1 MFGRDGLQDVLS
13 RADILF
19 VCTPLTPETHHLIG
33 AAEIARMKPGAGLVN
48 LARGGVVDAAAVAAA
63 LASGHLSGALMDVFD
78 EEPLPA
84 ASPLWDCP
92 NLIITPHCSSDDADA
107 YVPRTLDLIFE
118 NLRRLID
125 GRELRCAVRPE
136 LGY

>member
-1 MFGRDGLQDVLS
+1 MGGAVAAGCKRLDMRVVGLRRGGGGSHPSVDEMFGRDGLQDVLS
-13 RADILF
+13 QADILF

-48 LARGGVVDAAAVAAA
+48 LARGGVADAAAVADA

-92 NLIITPHCSSDDADA
+92 T
-107 YVPRTLDLIFE
+107 
-118 NLRRLID
+118 
-125 GRELRCAVRPE
+125 
-136 LGY
+136 